1 MSGILKGMYLDRRT
15 TMKNVL
21 LGVIATCLI
30 LITGKMYLGNM
41 QTAQAH
47 LKNYHDIRHVVHA
60 LCFVG
65 LSSQDE
71 GSSFNDYSISRC
83 AERSLKF

>member
-1 MSGILKGMYLDRRT
+1 
-15 TMKNVL
+15 MKNVL

-41 QTAQAH
+41 QTAQAD

-65 LSSQDE
+65 LRS
-71 GSSFNDYSISRC
+71 GVNNDNNEFLYSANRNIDRC